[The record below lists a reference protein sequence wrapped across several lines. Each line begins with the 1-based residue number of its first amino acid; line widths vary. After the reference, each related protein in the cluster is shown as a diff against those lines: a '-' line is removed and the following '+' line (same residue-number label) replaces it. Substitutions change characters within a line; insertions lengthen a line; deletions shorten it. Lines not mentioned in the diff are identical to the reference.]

1 MTDEVKKGIAVPSE
15 DKPEVKPEVKPAKKQ
30 KRYFFSRLGKTI
42 KAASLKEA
50 ISKIKD
56 IK

>member
-1 MTDEVKKGIAVPSE
+1 MTDEVKKDIAIPSE
-15 DKPEVKPEVKPAKKQ
+15 AKPEVKPAKKQ

>member
-1 MTDEVKKGIAVPSE
+1 MTDEVKKGIAAPSE